1 MTANQTAIF
10 VGLWGRDRGLGKR
23 GSWRG
28 GGTLL
33 SLCFSL
39 FVFLLFFFLSF
50 FFFFPLR
57 TFGKKDFGF
66 SECRFP
72 HSSPPLGTSF
82 ELSVP
87 RETQHLCIDKVPWR
101 EPFVIAG
108 FKSVIKSLSLP
119 SPKNFGSVFVF
130 S

>member
-1 MTANQTAIF
+1 MTANQRAIF

-23 GSWRG
+23 GRWLG
-28 GGTLL
+28 GGEHYFLFVFL
-33 SLCFSL
+33 F
-39 FVFLLFFFLSF
+39 FVFLLFFFCLF
-50 FFFFPLR
+50 FFFFALR

-87 RETQHLCIDKVPWR
+87 RETQAPVH
-101 EPFVIAG
+101 
-108 FKSVIKSLSLP
+108 
-119 SPKNFGSVFVF
+119 
-130 S
+130 